1 MSKVT
6 YQYQER
12 VFVVVVFHSTD
23 TATTK
28 AQLARNGN
36 KKAQQK
42 IRARRRSFEDQI
54 KTVRNTLAI
63 PLDTGLSFKVHG
75 TKHVMAR

>member
-1 MSKVT
+1 MS
-6 YQYQER
+6 R
-12 VFVVVVFHSTD
+12 SSSSSSTD

-28 AQLARNGN
+28 AQLARNRN